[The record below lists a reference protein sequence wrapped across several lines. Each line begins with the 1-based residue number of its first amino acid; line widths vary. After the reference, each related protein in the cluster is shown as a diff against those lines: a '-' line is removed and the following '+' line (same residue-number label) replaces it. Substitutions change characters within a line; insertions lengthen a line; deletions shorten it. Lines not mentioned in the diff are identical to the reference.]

1 MNSFWNSNN
10 YRRLINL
17 AIFLIVLGGALS
29 IIELLTEN
37 SNSIFISGLVLFIL
51 LSIFK
56 AKFS

>member
-10 YRRLINL
+10 YRRLISL
-17 AIFLIVLGGALS
+17 AIFLIILGGVLS

-37 SNSIFISGLVLFIL
+37 SDSIFVSGLILFIL

-56 AKFS
+56 SKFR